1 MLTDAIFLLHK
12 QLDEPRNYMAIIEA
26 IAAGYHTLSNI
37 AKMAGIV
44 RSNIVKYLGVLRQ
57 LGYVERIV
65 PATVRR
71 PQQGFTVAAQSTSAT
86 HQAQLV
92 TLPEMEADIRQWMED
107 QR

>member
-1 MLTDAIFLLHK
+1 MTILENLRQRIITPANVMLTDAIFLLHK

-57 LGYVERIV
+57 LGYVERI
-65 PATVRR
+65 
-71 PQQGFTVAAQSTSAT
+71 
-86 HQAQLV
+86 
-92 TLPEMEADIRQWMED
+92 
-107 QR
+107 